1 MGYEFHDFG
10 QAELVDAE
18 ALGKPGNRR
27 FRLIARSRRGS
38 ASLWLE
44 KEQLLELAKYLDQLL
59 SENSDLPVLRVEV
72 QVPPPEP
79 PHAPRDFPRHPD
91 VEFQVGQLQIG
102 IDTDQEI
109 LLLRAAPLTIVEHDG
124 ELEAE
129 ADDPQFSTY
138 LTRAQADRLAGH
150 ILVLIAN
157 GRPRCPV
164 CGAPM
169 QEHHVCAKM
178 NGFHPVGLN

>member
-1 MGYEFHDFG
+1 MSYEFHDFG
-10 QAELVDAE
+10 QSDLVDAE
-18 ALGKPGNRR
+18 ALGRPGNRR
-27 FRLIARSRRGS
+27 FRLIARSRSGS

-44 KEQLLELAKYLDQLL
+44 KEQLLELARYLDQLL
-59 SENSDLPVLRVEV
+59 SEKGDMPVLRVEV
-72 QVPPPEP
+72 QVPPPEL

-102 IDTDQEI
+102 IDTEQDV
-109 LLLRAAPLTIVEHDG
+109 LLLRAAPLTIVERDG

-138 LTRAQADRLAGH
+138 LTRTQADRLSGH
-150 ILVLIAN
+150 ILALMAA

-164 CGAPM
+164 CLQPM
-169 QEHHVCAKM
+169 QEHHVCAKQ